1 MTFARQQYYAFEDG
15 KQAGIAEGR
24 FSGIA
29 EGELNKAIEAAVML
43 VRDFNI
49 EPKLAA
55 EKINAPLGKVMEA
68 LHQDAFMLAQRC

>member
-15 KQAGIAEGR
+15 KQAGIAEG
-24 FSGIA
+24 
-29 EGELNKAIEAAVML
+29 ELNKAIEAAVML
-43 VRDFNI
+43 VRDFNT

-55 EKINAPLGKVMEA
+55 EKINAPLGKVLEA